1 MVITLLDY
9 RFEQLYTTVLSRK
22 KMDYIVYLF
31 CSIPYSVFDK
41 PRLFFRPRYNATQN
55 QSSGGAEEE
64 EGGKVRKSLYV
75 QYE

>member
-1 MVITLLDY
+1 
-9 RFEQLYTTVLSRK
+9 
-22 KMDYIVYLF
+22 MDYIVYLF